1 MYEQNFIDK
10 HTLFLGDKFM
20 SLTKK
25 AVQTSLTAVLTSMLV
40 FALPMSANASNTGY
54 LIQKDGTMVTS
65 GKGECWGTKN
75 AGNVAL
81 PEACGG
87 AAPAPE
93 PVAAPVD
100 SDGDGVVDADD
111 QCPNTPAGAPV
122 DATGCPL
129 DSDGDGV
136 YDYMDEC
143 PGTPLGDTVD
153 AKGCSINFTLSG
165 DVLFDTASAKIKPEA
180 YRVLD
185 NLYDQLTSV
194 GVSQLNVI
202 GHADSRGSQAYNQGL
217 SERRAESVRQYLI
230 NKGMSP
236 SSLVAKGSGELYPVA
251 DNSTEVGRRLN
262 RRVEFEVVQ

>member
-1 MYEQNFIDK
+1 
-10 HTLFLGDKFM
+10 M
-20 SLTKK
+20 SLIKK
-25 AVQTSLTAVLTSMLV
+25 AVNTLSTAVITAMIV

-54 LIQKDGTMVTS
+54 LVQKDGTMVTS
-65 GKGECWGTKN
+65 GKGECWATKN
-75 AGNVAL
+75 AGNVSL

-87 AAPAPE
+87 AAPAPAPE
-93 PVAAPVD
+93 PMAAPAD

-122 DATGCPL
+122 DSTGCPK
-129 DSDGDGV
+129 DTDGDGV

-143 PGTPLGDTVD
+143 PETPLGDTVD
-153 AKGCSINFTLSG
+153 AKGCSINFTLAG

-180 YRVLD
+180 YGVLD
-185 NLYDQLTSV
+185 NLYNQLTSV
-194 GVSQLNVI
+194 GVTQLNVI

-217 SERRAESVRQYLI
+217 SERRAESVRQYMI

-236 SSLVAKGSGELYPVA
+236 SSVVASGSGELYPVG
-251 DNSTEVGRRLN
+251 DNSTEIGRRLN